1 MVSDGVLGR
10 VAGIVAAGF
19 LLTACGTVGGDS
31 LFGQLPTLPGLGSPP
46 PSETPPRYTA
56 EEIVGRWGVASY
68 HRDLDRTRSEAA
80 ARRQC
85 NKAYTISK
93 GPNGGVMMHL
103 PDQTQPVELRI
114 KTAPDGKTFIGPAG
128 EPGGPQDRE
137 ILSFDGRVMVLRH
150 TDPEAAGRYG
160 TTIYVRCGPTAA

>member
-1 MVSDGVLGR
+1 MEMIGVSRR
-10 VAGIVAAGF
+10 VAGLAAAG
-19 LLTACGTVGGDS
+19 LLLAACSTTGGDS
-31 LFGQLPTLPGLGSPP
+31 LFGQLPTFPGLGPAA

-56 EEIVGRWGVASY
+56 EEIIGRWGVASY
-68 HRDLDRTRSEAA
+68 HRDLDRTRTEAA

-85 NKAYTISK
+85 SKAYTISK
-93 GPNGGVMMHL
+93 GPNGGVIMHL
-103 PDQTQPVELRI
+103 PDQPAPVELRI

-137 ILSFDGRVMVLRH
+137 ILSFDGRVMVLRY
-150 TDPEAAGRYG
+150 TDPEVAGRYG